1 MNRFIILM
9 TTLTTLTTLLSQNL
23 TAAKPKSPMHVTG
36 KPAESVA
43 SVAAVNLPDPSLAV
57 KPQVFTFPNG
67 LTLIVEE
74 NHGAPVASVQAWCN
88 TGSIHEGKLL
98 GAGLSHI
105 LEHMLFK
112 GTASRAPGVIASQ
125 VQDQGGYINAYTSYD
140 RTVYWIDVP
149 AKGASKAVDILADV
163 MMNATLPK
171 DEYDREQEVIRR
183 EFAMGYDNPDRT
195 ASLLLFRTAYH
206 RSPFKEP
213 VIGHLD
219 IYNKLT
225 REDVLEYYK
234 SRYVPNNLCFVVV
247 GDVNAKEIRDQLA
260 TYFEKYPR
268 VALEPLSI
276 ADEPPQLGKQEGR
289 DTFPTDLSRMNIA
302 WRAPGATSPD
312 APAVEVLSAVLASGT
327 SSILNTEIREKKG
340 LVHQIGGGLY
350 TLTPQEG
357 LVYIGAV
364 ADPSKRE
371 AAEKEIVAQVDKVA
385 RDGISDSD
393 LAKAKKGILAEHYH
407 GLTTMRGRA
416 SDYGNGWLMTG
427 NAEFGKRYL
436 ESIEKVTAADVRRV
450 AALYLRPEGLTITSL
465 DPVNDSKAKGKVK
478 GNDDDDKMVTHSD
491 ITRNELPNGLS
502 VLVHEDSRLPL
513 VSIVAAFRGGILAET
528 EEKNGLSQLAASS
541 IVKGT
546 KTRTAQQIADTLE
559 HVGGSIAAGAGN
571 NSFSVSV
578 DVMKED
584 FTLGMQILADV
595 VANATFPDS
604 EVAREK
610 SSQLAA
616 IKAED
621 DQITTTARNILKPLL
636 YGTHPYALRGNGTPE
651 SVQKLSPSDLKEY
664 RDRLVVGRNGVL
676 SIFGAVKPGEAL
688 ALAQKDFGS
697 LPTGEKAL
705 VNPPAAKP
713 LAASVEKSAE
723 RQKQQSVIMKGY
735 LGTTVDGADR
745 PALELI
751 EEASSDLGSR
761 FFVRIRE
768 KLGLAYFV
776 GASNST
782 GLAPGAF
789 VFYLGTDPKKVDLA
803 KHEFNDEIAKL
814 ATDGLSQEELDRAK
828 AKLLGAEAI
837 RNQSNAALGAL
848 CATNELM
855 GLGFDYDK
863 KHSEAIKKVTLEDI
877 RQVAQ
882 KYFRDGKS
890 VEVVVGPSPAKSAA
904 LLHDPS
910 KTP

>member
-1 MNRFIILM
+1 MNRFLILM
-9 TTLTTLTTLLSQNL
+9 TTLTTLMSQNL
-23 TAAKPKSPMHVTG
+23 TAAKPKSGAHDTAKSAMLSP
-36 KPAESVA
+36 SVA
-43 SVAAVNLPDPSLAV
+43 PDAKLDPSLAV

-112 GTASRAPGVIASQ
+112 GTTSRAPGVIASQ

-149 AKGASKAVDILADV
+149 AKGASKAIDILADA

-171 DEYDREQEVIRR
+171 EEYDREQEVIRR

-225 REDVLEYYK
+225 REDVLDYYK
-234 SRYVPNNLCFVVV
+234 RRYVPNNICFVIV

-260 TYFEKYPR
+260 TFFEKYPR
-268 VALEPLSI
+268 VALEPVSV
-276 ADEPPQLGKQEGR
+276 AEEPPQLGKQEGR

-327 SSILNTEIREKKG
+327 SSILNTELREKRG

-364 ADPSKRE
+364 ADPDKRDI
-371 AAEKEIVAQVDKVA
+371 AEKEILAQVDKVA
-385 RDGISDSD
+385 RDGVSDAE
-393 LAKAKKGILAEHYH
+393 LAKAKKGLLADHYH

-450 AALYLRPEGLTITSL
+450 AALYLKPEGLTITSL
-465 DPVNDSKAKGKVK
+465 DPANESK
-478 GNDDDDKMVTHSD
+478 GNADASSEKKEAASD
-491 ITRNELPNGLS
+491 IIKKELTNGLS

-513 VSIVAAFRGGILAET
+513 VSIVAAFRGGLLAET
-528 EEKNGLSQLAASS
+528 PGKNGISQLAASS

-546 KTRTAQQIADTLE
+546 KTRTAQQIAETLE
-559 HVGGSIAAGAGN
+559 HVGGSINAGAGN

-584 FTLGMQILADV
+584 FALGMQILSDV

-610 SSQLAA
+610 DSQLAA

-636 YGTHPYALRGNGTPE
+636 YGSHPYALRGNGTPD
-651 SVQKLSPSDLKEY
+651 SVQKLTSADLKEY
-664 RDRLVVGRNGVL
+664 RDHLMVGRNGVL
-676 SIFGAVKPGEAL
+676 SIFGAVNPAEAL
-688 ALAQKDFGS
+688 SLAQKDFGS
-697 LPTGEKAL
+697 LPAGEKAL
-705 VNPPAAKP
+705 VNPAAAKP
-713 LAASVEKSAE
+713 LESSVETSAE

-735 LGTTVDGADR
+735 LGTTASGADR

-828 AKLLGAEAI
+828 AKILGADAI

-863 KHSEAIKKVTLEDI
+863 SHTEAIQKVTLDDI
-877 RQVAQ
+877 RRVAQ

-890 VEVVVGPSPAKSAA
+890 VEVVVGPPPAKSAA
-904 LLHDPS
+904 PLHDPS
-910 KTP
+910 KAP

>member
-1 MNRFIILM
+1 
-9 TTLTTLTTLLSQNL
+9 
-23 TAAKPKSPMHVTG
+23 
-36 KPAESVA
+36 
-43 SVAAVNLPDPSLAV
+43 
-57 KPQVFTFPNG
+57 
-67 LTLIVEE
+67 
-74 NHGAPVASVQAWCN
+74 
-88 TGSIHEGKLL
+88 
-98 GAGLSHI
+98 
-105 LEHMLFK
+105 
-112 GTASRAPGVIASQ
+112 
-125 VQDQGGYINAYTSYD
+125 
-140 RTVYWIDVP
+140 
-149 AKGASKAVDILADV
+149 

-171 DEYDREQEVIRR
+171 EEYDREQEVIRR

-225 REDVLEYYK
+225 REDVLDYYK
-234 SRYVPNNLCFVVV
+234 RRYVPNNICFVIV

-260 TYFEKYPR
+260 AFFEKYPR
-268 VALEPLSI
+268 VALEPVYV
-276 ADEPPQLGKQEGR
+276 AEEPPQLGKQEGR

-327 SSILNTEIREKKG
+327 SSILNTELRERRG

-364 ADPSKRE
+364 ADPEKRD
-371 AAEKEIVAQVDKVA
+371 AAEKEILAQVDKVA
-385 RDGISDSD
+385 RGGVSDAA
-393 LAKAKKGILAEHYH
+393 LAKAKKGLLADHYH

-436 ESIEKVTAADVRRV
+436 ESIEKVTAADIRRV
-450 AALYLRPEGLTITSL
+450 AALYLKPEGLTITSL
-465 DPVNDSKAKGKVK
+465 DPSDESKGHAEASGGKKVAS
-478 GNDDDDKMVTHSD
+478 SD
-491 ITRNELPNGLS
+491 ITKKELTNGLS
-502 VLVHEDSRLPL
+502 VLIHEDSRLPL
-513 VSIVAAFRGGILAET
+513 VSIVAAFRGGLLAET
-528 EEKNGLSQLAASS
+528 PGKNGISQLAASS

-546 KTRTAQQIADTLE
+546 KKRTAQQIAETLE
-559 HVGGSIAAGAGN
+559 HVGGSINAGAGN

-584 FTLGMQILADV
+584 FALGMQILSDV

-610 SSQLAA
+610 DSQLAA

-636 YGTHPYALRGNGTPE
+636 YGSHPYALRGNGTPE
-651 SVQKLSPSDLKEY
+651 SLQKLTSADLKEY
-664 RDRLVVGRNGVL
+664 RDHLVVGRNGVL
-676 SIFGAVKPGEAL
+676 SIFGAVNPAEAL

-697 LPTGEKAL
+697 LPAGEKAL

-713 LAASVEKSAE
+713 LQASVETSAE
-723 RQKQQSVIMKGY
+723 RKKQQSVIMKGY
-735 LGTTVDGADR
+735 LGTTASGADR

-814 ATDGLSQEELDRAK
+814 ATEGLSQEELDRAK
-828 AKLLGAEAI
+828 AKILGADAI

-863 KHSEAIKKVTLEDI
+863 SHTEAIQKVTLEDI
-877 RQVAQ
+877 RHVAQ

-890 VEVVVGPSPAKSAA
+890 VEVVVGPPPAKSGAP
-904 LLHDPS
+904 LHDPS
-910 KTP
+910 KAP

>member
-9 TTLTTLTTLLSQNL
+9 TTLTTLLNQNL
-23 TAAKPKSPMHVTG
+23 TAAKPKSGAHDAA
-36 KPAESVA
+36 KSAIPASL
-43 SVAAVNLPDPSLAV
+43 AAPDAQPDPSLAV

-74 NHGAPVASVQAWCN
+74 NRGAPVASVQAWCN

-112 GTASRAPGVIASQ
+112 GTTSRAPGVIASQ

-149 AKGASKAVDILADV
+149 AKGASKAIDILADA

-171 DEYDREQEVIRR
+171 EEYDREQEVIRR

-225 REDVLEYYK
+225 REDVLDYYK
-234 SRYVPNNLCFVVV
+234 RRYVPNNICFVIV

-260 TYFEKYPR
+260 VFFEKYPR
-268 VALEPLSI
+268 VALEPVYV
-276 ADEPPQLGKQEGR
+276 AEEPPQLGKQEGR

-327 SSILNTEIREKKG
+327 SSILNTELRERRG

-364 ADPSKRE
+364 ADPEKRD
-371 AAEKEIVAQVDKVA
+371 AAEKEILSQVDKVA
-385 RDGISDSD
+385 RGGVSDAQ
-393 LAKAKKGILAEHYH
+393 LAKAKKGLLADHYH

-436 ESIEKVTAADVRRV
+436 ESIEKVTAADIRRV
-450 AALYLRPEGLTITSL
+450 AALYLKPEGLTITSL
-465 DPVNDSKAKGKVK
+465 DPSDESKGHAEASGGKKVAS
-478 GNDDDDKMVTHSD
+478 SD
-491 ITRNELPNGLS
+491 ITKKELTNGLS
-502 VLVHEDSRLPL
+502 VLIHEDSRLPL
-513 VSIVAAFRGGILAET
+513 VSIVAAFRGGLLAET
-528 EEKNGLSQLAASS
+528 PGKNGISQLAASS

-546 KTRTAQQIADTLE
+546 KTRTAQQIAETLE
-559 HVGGSIAAGAGN
+559 HVGGSINAGAGN

-584 FTLGMQILADV
+584 FALGMQILSDV

-610 SSQLAA
+610 DSQLAA

-636 YGTHPYALRGNGTPE
+636 YGSHPYALRGNGTPE
-651 SVQKLSPSDLKEY
+651 SLQKLTSADLKEY
-664 RDRLVVGRNGVL
+664 RDHLVVGRNGVL
-676 SIFGAVKPGEAL
+676 SIFGAVNPAEAL

-697 LPTGEKAL
+697 LPAGEKAL

-713 LAASVEKSAE
+713 LEASVETSAE
-723 RQKQQSVIMKGY
+723 RKKQQSVIMKGY
-735 LGTTVDGADR
+735 LGTTASGPDR

-768 KLGLAYFV
+768 NLGLAYFV

-828 AKLLGAEAI
+828 AKILGADAI

-863 KHSEAIKKVTLEDI
+863 SHTEAIQKVTLEDI
-877 RQVAQ
+877 RHVAQ

-890 VEVVVGPSPAKSAA
+890 VEVVVGPPPAKSGAP
-904 LLHDPS
+904 LHDPS
-910 KTP
+910 KAP

>member
-9 TTLTTLTTLLSQNL
+9 TTLTTLLNQNL
-23 TAAKPKSPMHVTG
+23 TAAKPKSGAHDAA
-36 KPAESVA
+36 KSAIPASL
-43 SVAAVNLPDPSLAV
+43 AAPDAQPDPSLAV

-74 NHGAPVASVQAWCN
+74 NRGAPVASVQAWCN

-112 GTASRAPGVIASQ
+112 GTTSRAPGVIASQ

-149 AKGASKAVDILADV
+149 AKGASKAIDILADA

-171 DEYDREQEVIRR
+171 EEYDREQEVIRR

-225 REDVLEYYK
+225 REDVLDYYK
-234 SRYVPNNLCFVVV
+234 RRYVPNNICFVIV

-260 TYFEKYPR
+260 AFFEKYPR
-268 VALEPLSI
+268 VALEPVYV
-276 ADEPPQLGKQEGR
+276 AEEPPQLGKQEGR

-327 SSILNTEIREKKG
+327 SSILNTELRERRG

-364 ADPSKRE
+364 ADPEKRD
-371 AAEKEIVAQVDKVA
+371 AAEKEILAQVDKVA
-385 RDGISDSD
+385 RGGVSDAA
-393 LAKAKKGILAEHYH
+393 LAKAKKGLLADHYH

-436 ESIEKVTAADVRRV
+436 ESIEKVTAADIRRV
-450 AALYLRPEGLTITSL
+450 AALYLKPEGLTITSL
-465 DPVNDSKAKGKVK
+465 DPSDESKGHAEASGGKKVAS
-478 GNDDDDKMVTHSD
+478 SD
-491 ITRNELPNGLS
+491 ITKKELTNGLS
-502 VLVHEDSRLPL
+502 VLIHEDSRLPL
-513 VSIVAAFRGGILAET
+513 VSIVAAFRGGLLAET
-528 EEKNGLSQLAASS
+528 PGKNGISQLAASS

-546 KTRTAQQIADTLE
+546 KKRTAQQIAETLE
-559 HVGGSIAAGAGN
+559 HVGGSINAGAGN

-584 FTLGMQILADV
+584 FALGMQILSDV

-610 SSQLAA
+610 DSQLAA

-636 YGTHPYALRGNGTPE
+636 YGSHPYALRGNGTPE
-651 SVQKLSPSDLKEY
+651 SLQKLTSADLKEY
-664 RDRLVVGRNGVL
+664 RDHLVVGRNGVL
-676 SIFGAVKPGEAL
+676 SIFGAVNPAEAL

-697 LPTGEKAL
+697 LPAGEKAL

-713 LAASVEKSAE
+713 LQASVETSAE
-723 RQKQQSVIMKGY
+723 RKKQQSVIMKGY
-735 LGTTVDGADR
+735 LGTTASGADR

-814 ATDGLSQEELDRAK
+814 ATEGLSQEELDRAK
-828 AKLLGAEAI
+828 AKILGADAI

-863 KHSEAIKKVTLEDI
+863 SHTEAIQKVTLEDI
-877 RQVAQ
+877 RHVAQ

-890 VEVVVGPSPAKSAA
+890 VEVVVGPPPAKSGAP
-904 LLHDPS
+904 LHDPS
-910 KTP
+910 KAP